1 MELNRVF
8 TVEEFAEHLGGE
20 KALAQYRVRYY
31 LRQGRLKRLANGVY
45 STVPIGA
52 DPETFGPDVF
62 PAAAA
67 IRSDAVFAYH
77 SALDLLG
84 HGHSVWWT
92 CTVCT
97 AQRRA
102 PVVLGRST
110 IKFLSHPPAVRARS
124 TSARQQAGSLWTT
137 EISRGGRKLRVT
149 TPERTLVDG
158 FRELSLVGGL
168 DELVESMDGF
178 AILKPD
184 ALREIL
190 RAYGNR
196 RLWAAVGW
204 YLQRRLKS
212 LFLDESV
219 LGAFRRNRPRARV
232 YLVPGQRG
240 GVLAKEW
247 NLVVPEHLQLGV
259 DRGNR

>member
-1 MELNRVF
+1 
-8 TVEEFAEHLGGE
+8 
-20 KALAQYRVRYY
+20 
-31 LRQGRLKRLANGVY
+31 
-45 STVPIGA
+45 
-52 DPETFGPDVF
+52 
-62 PAAAA
+62 
-67 IRSDAVFAYH
+67 
-77 SALDLLG
+77 
-84 HGHSVWWT
+84 
-92 CTVCT
+92 
-97 AQRRA
+97 
-102 PVVLGRST
+102 
-110 IKFLSHPPAVRARS
+110 
-124 TSARQQAGSLWTT
+124 
-137 EISRGGRKLRVT
+137 VT